1 MVRTQM
7 RRATRRKTRG
17 GNSRKPWIA
26 MWTAFAALAAI
37 GGLAFGMC
45 AYWDG
50 SRTKLEIELS
60 VANSTPETKFIYGGT
75 KVGSGIVTTDDFMAI
90 GVINHS
96 KFPTT
101 VNTIHIRYAD
111 GTAVEVNENT
121 GALFIKPETGTPT
134 RIEPRAEVLV
144 AVPVDVLLVGATRV
158 EVRTEDDHIERLD
171 IPERFTSAP

>member
-1 MVRTQM
+1 M
-7 RRATRRKTRG
+7 RRITRPKTREG
-17 GNSRKPWIA
+17 TSPKAWWAPWGA
-26 MWTAFAALAAI
+26 VAALAAI
-37 GGLAFGMC
+37 GALVFGVYT
-45 AYWDG
+45 YWDS

-60 VANSTPETKFIYGGT
+60 VANSAQELKFIYGGT
-75 KVGSGIVTTDDFMAI
+75 KVGSGTVETDDFMAI

-111 GTAVEVNENT
+111 GTAVEVNKNT

-144 AVPVDVLLVGATRV
+144 AVPVDVLLVGATSV
-158 EVRTEDDHIERLD
+158 EVRTEDDHIEKLD
-171 IPERFTSAP
+171 IPETFTASP

>member
-1 MVRTQM
+1 MVRPQM
-7 RRATRRKTRG
+7 RRATRRKTRAG
-17 GNSRKPWIA
+17 ASPKPWMA
-26 MWTAFAALAAI
+26 SWGAVAALATI
-37 GGLAFGMC
+37 VGLVFGVYV
-45 AYWDG
+45 YWDG

-60 VANSTPETKFIYGGT
+60 VANSFPELEFIYGGT
-75 KVGSGIVTTDDFMAI
+75 KAGSGTAVTDDFMAI

-101 VNTIHIRYAD
+101 INTVHIRYAD

-121 GALFIKPETGTPT
+121 GALFVKPETSTPA

-158 EVRTEDDHIERLD
+158 VVRTEDGQIEKLD